1 MITTRLP
8 AMTGIGWTVTIADLQ
23 GQLRSFVAERDWEQF
38 HSPKNLVMALTAE
51 VGELTEI
58 FQWLTP
64 EQSLDVMSDPVA
76 ATHVADELADVMA
89 YLIRLADVLQVD
101 LAEALRSKITKNA
114 VKYPTDLA
122 RGTAAKY
129 SDLPGQE
136 KA

>member
-1 MITTRLP
+1 
-8 AMTGIGWTVTIADLQ
+8 VTIADLQ

-64 EQSLDVMSDPVA
+64 KQSLDVMSDPTA

-89 YLIRLADVLQVD
+89 YLLRLADVLQVD
-101 LAEALRSKITKNA
+101 LVEALRSKITKNA
-114 VKYPTDLA
+114 VKYPTELA
-122 RGTAAKY
+122 HGTAAKY
-129 SDLPGQE
+129 TDLPG
-136 KA
+136 KKTT

>member
-89 YLIRLADVLQVD
+89 YLLRLADVLQVD

-114 VKYPTDLA
+114 VKYPTDVA
-122 RGTAAKY
+122 RGTAAKH
-129 SDLPGQE
+129 SDLPGRE